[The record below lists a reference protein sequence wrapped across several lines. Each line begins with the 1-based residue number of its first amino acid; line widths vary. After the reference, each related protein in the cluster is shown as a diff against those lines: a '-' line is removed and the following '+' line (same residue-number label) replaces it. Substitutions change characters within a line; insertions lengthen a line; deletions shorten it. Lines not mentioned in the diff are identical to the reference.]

1 MGTASYHRIST
12 GGVGLRFGRI
22 RRVPRRPNRPYEGD
36 LRRDL
41 LDAAIAVVSLED
53 PANLSL
59 RAIARTLG
67 VSHAA
72 PKNHFADKTE
82 LLTAIAVE
90 GFGLLGQAMEEARAA
105 ASGAVSALQASGEA
119 YVRFSLEH
127 PGYFRVMW
135 RNELLDQQDEHLRGA
150 GRAVFGGL
158 RASVVAAQAEGWG
171 VGLPVEDLSV
181 AAWSAVHG
189 MAQLY
194 LDGPLADMDAR
205 TPAAIAEGL
214 AQVLV
219 RGFLTERSPTG

>member
-1 MGTASYHRIST
+1 M
-12 GGVGLRFGRI
+12 
-22 RRVPRRPNRPYEGD
+22 PRGSNRPYEGD

-41 LDAAIAVVSLED
+41 LDAAIAVVSHED

-59 RAIARTLG
+59 RAIARQLG

-90 GFGLLGQAMEEARAA
+90 GFAKLGQAMVEARMEADTA
-105 ASGAVSALQASGEA
+105 IDGMRASGEA
-119 YVRFSLEH
+119 YMRFSIEN

-135 RNELLDQQDEHLRGA
+135 RNELLCQEDERLEGS
-150 GRAVFGGL
+150 GRAVFAGL
-158 RASVVAAQAEGWG
+158 QESVAAAQREGWG
-171 VGLPVEDLSV
+171 ADLSAEDLAV

-194 LDGPLADMDAR
+194 LDGPLPKMDGR
-205 TPAAIAEGL
+205 EPAVMAAGL
-214 AQVLV
+214 SQVLV
-219 RGFLTERSPTG
+219 LGLTANGTPTG